1 MRITPNGPCACG
13 SGRKYKRCCRPLH
26 RGTAAANPEALMR
39 SRYTAYAL
47 DLADHIVQTTDPE
60 GPRWEADT
68 AGWRERIR
76 AFSRDCSFEG
86 LEVLD
91 SHLGPAPDRGEV
103 HFRVTLTR
111 AGRPAGFSERSV
123 FVLRDG
129 RWLYHSGR

>member
-1 MRITPNGPCACG
+1 
-13 SGRKYKRCCRPLH
+13 
-26 RGTAAANPEALMR
+26 MR